1 MKIHKLVLGLLLVFT
16 LSSHA
21 QVFNVLDFG
30 AKGDGITLD
39 SNSIRAAFAASTA
52 SNGGVVVF
60 PKGYT
65 FLTGPFNI
73 SANTIVSVEGVIL
86 ASNNSADYLLL
97 PILPWFGTGLE
108 WMSVVHS
115 YNVSNI
121 SITGGGVIDGQGQP
135 WWGCASN
142 LTLPPCNGYSRP
154 GLIRL
159 VYGSDIRIHNV
170 TIKDSPNWTTHLAWN
185 DRVHIFNVTILAPA
199 SSHNTDGLDVDCSQ
213 DVLLEDSY
221 VSVGDDFVSVKSG
234 VDWYGRTYGRPSK
247 NVMIRNTIVGTSHG
261 CSIGSEMSGG
271 VNNVT
276 FENIL
281 MNATGTGVRM
291 VSKSAVR

>member
-1 MKIHKLVLGLLLVFT
+1 MVPFT
-16 LSSHA
+16 LLALCLLAWTSTA

-30 AKGDGITLD
+30 AKGDGVTLD
-39 SNSIRAAFAASTA
+39 STAIRAAFAASTA

-115 YNVSNI
+115 FNVSNI
-121 SITGGGVIDGQGQP
+121 SITGGGIIDGQGQP
-135 WWGCASN
+135 WWGCSSN
-142 LTLPPCNGYSRP
+142 IMLPPCNGYSRP

-170 TIKDSPNWTTHLAWN
+170 TIKDSPSWTTHLVWN
-185 DRVHIFNVTILAPA
+185 DRVHIFNVTILAP
-199 SSHNTDGLDVDCSQ
+199 SNSHNTDGLDVDCSQ

-234 VDWYGRTYGRPSK
+234 IDWYGRTFGRPSK

-291 VSKSAVR
+291 VSTSAVR